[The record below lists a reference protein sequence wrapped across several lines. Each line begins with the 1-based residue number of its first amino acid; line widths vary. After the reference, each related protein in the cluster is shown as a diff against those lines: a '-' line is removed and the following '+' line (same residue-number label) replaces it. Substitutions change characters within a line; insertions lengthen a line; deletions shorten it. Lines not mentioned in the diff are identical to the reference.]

1 MFNTNY
7 ELLEEIGNGNFG
19 KVYKGVNKQT
29 NEEVAIKIETKKT
42 RLLKR
47 ETDIYLLLSKEEGFP
62 RVKWYGTTETFY
74 YMVTDLL
81 GLPLTELK
89 NRCDDIPSVVV
100 RRLGKKMVSL
110 VEKVHKYDMLH
121 RDIKPDNFLFDRTN
135 YDNLYL
141 IDFGLAKS
149 YKNTDNKH
157 IAEKEC
163 EIIGTVP
170 FISLNVHAK
179 KLPSRRDDLES
190 VIYILYYLLLP
201 AKEWPTTD
209 EETFKKQL
217 LEKDN
222 SLVEAL
228 KYVRGLEYEE
238 DPLYDKIIN
247 IIETI

>member
-1 MFNTNY
+1 MLSNY
-7 ELLEEIGNGNFG
+7 EILEEIGKGNFG
-19 KVYKGVNKQT
+19 TVYKGINKET
-29 NEEVAIKIETKKT
+29 KEEVAIKFETKRTK
-42 RLLKR
+42 LLKR

-89 NRCDDIPSVVV
+89 NRCDDIPPVIL
-100 RRLGKKMVSL
+100 RRLGKKMVRL
-110 VEKVHKYDMLH
+110 VEKVHKYDILH
-121 RDIKPDNFLFDRTN
+121 RDIKPDNFLFDKIN

-141 IDFGLAKS
+141 IDFGLAKT
-149 YKNTDNKH
+149 YKNTENKH
-157 IAEKEC
+157 IVEKES
-163 EIIGTVP
+163 EIVGTFP

-190 VIYILYYLLLP
+190 VIYILFYLILP
-201 AKEWPTTD
+201 ASEWPTSD
-209 EETFKKQL
+209 EVEFKTRL
-217 LEKDN
+217 VEKEHP
-222 SLVEAL
+222 LVEAL
-228 KYVRGLEYEE
+228 KYVRGMGYDE

>member
-1 MFNTNY
+1 MLSNY
-7 ELLEEIGNGNFG
+7 EILEEIGKGNFG
-19 KVYKGVNKQT
+19 TVYKGINKET
-29 NEEVAIKIETKKT
+29 KEEVAIKFETKRTK
-42 RLLKR
+42 LLKR
-47 ETDIYLLLSKEEGFP
+47 ETDIYLLLAKEEGFP

-89 NRCDDIPSVVV
+89 NRCDDIPPVIL
-100 RRLGKKMVSL
+100 RRLGKKMVRL

-121 RDIKPDNFLFDRTN
+121 RDIKPDNFLFDKIN

-141 IDFGLAKS
+141 IDFGLAKT
-149 YKNTDNKH
+149 YKNTENKH
-157 IAEKEC
+157 IVEKES
-163 EIIGTVP
+163 EIVGTFP

-190 VIYILYYLLLP
+190 VIYILFYLILP
-201 AKEWPTTD
+201 ASEWPTSD
-209 EETFKKQL
+209 EVEFKTRL
-217 LEKDN
+217 VEKDYP
-222 SLVEAL
+222 LVEAL
-228 KYVRGLEYEE
+228 KYVRGLGYDE